1 MTYKNLL
8 ELIENLNQSIVAK
21 SYKKD
26 GDEKETKIVAKLR
39 KVYEKVKP
47 HHEDYEKQLEELR
60 IDNASVD
67 DKGVLLKDEKGGY
80 KFGKDGLKNLMK
92 QTKELLEKE
101 FEFSKIQVVNPAGLE
116 EFSYLSEWLSG
127 VDFAKEEEL

>member
-1 MTYKNLL
+1 MRYKNLL

-67 DKGVLLKDEKGGY
+67 DKGVL
-80 KFGKDGLKNLMK
+80 
-92 QTKELLEKE
+92 
-101 FEFSKIQVVNPAGLE
+101 
-116 EFSYLSEWLSG
+116 
-127 VDFAKEEEL
+127 